1 MNLLFKYIKIS
12 MNIAVVT
19 VLALMLTSCENVK
32 YDTLN
37 IDWLATFN
45 GGVYSNVTSIK
56 GAGDKVIAVSSLWL
70 RERDTI
76 QGVYGVLS
84 LINQNGVKQ
93 WSYPN
98 LESTYGD
105 DYYDISVLSTGD
117 YLVVGNRSIDIW
129 NEDAKADGRDP
140 LLIKYDSKG
149 NILWEKVLKSDDKT
163 SDFEKLTTNK
173 KDESIIVRIIETY
186 RTRASILYK
195 YNSDGEILWEK
206 DYSGLIDAYW
216 STITCASDGGYVL
229 GGGIIRGDESKN
241 NKIIQLMKINEDG
254 EILWNKSY
262 ETFDSIYAY
271 DIIETSDNSYV
282 IVCQGL
288 SEDDGII
295 AKFDSDGEKQF
306 IKKYKKEFGY
316 PYAIIETADGG
327 LVTAGIVRTEDDSDD
342 GIIVR
347 FDENVENAKVYKFG
361 GSGNDRFLDI
371 IQNEDGSFI
380 AAGRFLSNDGDLESK
395 DTDSDDVIIKFTLP

>member
-1 MNLLFKYIKIS
+1 MF
-12 MNIAVVT
+12 VT
-19 VLALMLTSCENVK
+19 VLALILTSCANVK

-37 IDWLATFN
+37 IDWLTTFN
-45 GGVYSNVTSIK
+45 GGAYSEVRSIK
-56 GAGDKVIAVSSLWL
+56 SAGDNVIVVSSLWL
-70 RERDTI
+70 EVQGVH

-117 YLVVGNRSIDIW
+117 YLIVGYRSNGIW
-129 NEDAKADGRDP
+129 NEDTQTDVRDP
-140 LLIKYDSKG
+140 LLVKYDAKG
-149 NILWEKVLKSDDKT
+149 NILWEKVLESNDKT
-163 SDFEKLTTNK
+163 SQFEKLATNK
-173 KDESIIVRIIETY
+173 NDESVIVRMIETY
-186 RTRASILYK
+186 RARASILYK
-195 YNSDGEILWEK
+195 YNSDGEIMWEK
-206 DYSGLIDAYW
+206 DSSDLIDAHW
-216 STITCASDGGYVL
+216 SAIICISDGGYVL
-229 GGGIIRGDESKN
+229 AGSIIRGDESKN
-241 NKIIQLMKINEDG
+241 NKIIQMMKISEDG

-262 ETFDSIYAY
+262 DISDSIYVY
-271 DIIETSDNSYV
+271 DIIETHDNSYV
-282 IVCQGL
+282 IVCQSL
-288 SEDDGII
+288 SEDYGVI
-295 AKFDSDGEKQF
+295 AKFDSAGEKQF

-327 LVTAGIVRTEDDSDD
+327 LVTAGIVRTKDDSDD

-347 FDENVENAKVYKFG
+347 FDENGENVKAYKFG

-371 IQNEDGSFI
+371 IQNKDGSFI

-395 DTDSDDVIIKFTLP
+395 DTDNDDVIIKFTLP